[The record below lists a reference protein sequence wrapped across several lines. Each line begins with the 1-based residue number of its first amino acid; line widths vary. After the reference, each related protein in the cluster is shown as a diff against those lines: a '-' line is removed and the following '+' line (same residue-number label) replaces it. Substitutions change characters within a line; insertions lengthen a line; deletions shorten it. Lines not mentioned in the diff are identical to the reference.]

1 MIRVVDL
8 ECFYISYT
16 SSVRHENDCITVL
29 HSPPPPPLFFVRN
42 LFTNYI
48 TIAGVTRVRGALGK
62 DTQMLLTALEEWR
75 GTLTQS
81 P

>member
-29 HSPPPPPLFFVRN
+29 HSPPPPLFFVRN